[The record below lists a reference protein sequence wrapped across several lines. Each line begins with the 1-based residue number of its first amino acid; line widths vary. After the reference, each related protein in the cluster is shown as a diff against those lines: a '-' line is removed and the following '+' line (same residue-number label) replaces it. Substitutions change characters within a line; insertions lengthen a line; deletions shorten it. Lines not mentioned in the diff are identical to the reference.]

1 MGGILTV
8 KLREYMIH
16 LHQVRGASHGETP
29 VNLKFSYI
37 RVQVFDLFA
46 PRFRGSMLICKFVE
60 LFYMLA
66 YGLQTDP
73 TIRIC

>member
-1 MGGILTV
+1 
-8 KLREYMIH
+8 MIH
-16 LHQVRGASHGETP
+16 LHQVRGSSHGETP

-46 PRFRGSMLICKFVE
+46 SRFRGSMLICKFVE

>member
-1 MGGILTV
+1 
-8 KLREYMIH
+8 MIH
-16 LHQVRGASHGETP
+16 LHQVRGSSHGETP

-46 PRFRGSMLICKFVE
+46 PRFEVLCSIICKFVE

>member
-1 MGGILTV
+1 
-8 KLREYMIH
+8 MIH
-16 LHQVRGASHGETP
+16 LHQVRGSSHGETP
-29 VNLKFSYI
+29 VNLKFTYI

-66 YGLQTDP
+66 YG
-73 TIRIC
+73 